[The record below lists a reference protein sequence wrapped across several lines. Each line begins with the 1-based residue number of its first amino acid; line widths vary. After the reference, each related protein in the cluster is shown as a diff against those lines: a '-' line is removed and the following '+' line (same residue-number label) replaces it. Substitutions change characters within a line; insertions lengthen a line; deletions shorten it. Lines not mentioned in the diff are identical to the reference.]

1 MSIREEDS
9 RTIDLLRFPLVIC
22 VVFIHTLCPF
32 GAVCLSESDHSL
44 LSGHGMT
51 NAIMWI
57 MKYSATSIAN
67 PGFFL
72 IYGYLFFTGMS
83 RWDFG
88 LYKRKLKSRFKSLFI
103 PYILWNLI
111 PLTIILSIY
120 FLTGQIE
127 DADTINNPVNAF
139 WNCHSHLYPLNVPL
153 WFVRDLIIAAV
164 MSPVYYFMI
173 KRAGI
178 VVLLLLFIYYLISN
192 YDFMTIRGMH
202 PACMFFFCLGGYLQL
217 KNKSLTETTWKYKY
231 TLLLLALISLALF
244 IYYGKIHNDLFRK
257 TYNLFGL
264 PTAIN
269 VAFWLT
275 KRYGIKANSFLLRC
289 GFFVCAFHVC
299 YLHQGNLLTKS
310 TNLCKH
316 ILNGVPHMDAV
327 QYLLPPFICI
337 GICMLVFYLLQK
349 NAPTVCNILTGN
361 RATTNNNRK

>member
-1 MSIREEDS
+1 MRLCGDFCCVAPSFATVSLPFWPLCHLMRAVA
-9 RTIDLLRFPLVIC
+9 DLR
-22 VVFIHTLCPF
+22 
-32 GAVCLSESDHSL
+32 
-44 LSGHGMT
+44 
-51 NAIMWI
+51 
-57 MKYSATSIAN
+57 
-67 PGFFL
+67 
-72 IYGYLFFTGMS
+72 
-83 RWDFG
+83 
-88 LYKRKLKSRFKSLFI
+88 
-103 PYILWNLI
+103 
-111 PLTIILSIY
+111 
-120 FLTGQIE
+120 
-127 DADTINNPVNAF
+127 
-139 WNCHSHLYPLNVPL
+139 
-153 WFVRDLIIAAV
+153 
-164 MSPVYYFMI
+164 
-173 KRAGI
+173 
-178 VVLLLLFIYYLISN
+178 
-192 YDFMTIRGMH
+192 
-202 PACMFFFCLGGYLQL
+202 
-217 KNKSLTETTWKYKY
+217 
-231 TLLLLALISLALF
+231 
-244 IYYGKIHNDLFRK
+244 LFRK